1 MTLTQ
6 KITHCIFLFG
16 TLLLGNFTGFAI
28 DGNGPGDSAGS
39 ILVYPYYTSKLNTNW
54 DTRMTI
60 ANTDVLNFP
69 GQNVESVKSSF
80 VHMFFI
86 EGKSCLQSDMYIC
99 LSPYAAY
106 SFLAS
111 EIDPEITGYLIA
123 VAVDS
128 TGNLTNQNSL
138 LGDAFLAEG
147 KYVGNYHAESFR
159 AYGNPGV
166 AKDSIVYFG
175 QRPNG
180 NPLVD
185 SYDYA
190 PSRFSVSL
198 QSPVDAPGQRM
209 VTSGLNGD
217 LNNAVINGAG
227 QIGLGFVFNGSE
239 RPSSSFASFHV
250 GSCQAISEITTTLP
264 RVVFTMGKII
274 PSGQVGTILLPTGPS
289 VGLIMTP
296 QGNNRWSG
304 IRSLQ
309 KTRFTKTALKL
320 SSFLPNC

>member
-1 MTLTQ
+1 MTPTQ

-16 TLLLGNFTGFAI
+16 TLLLGNFTGFAM
-28 DGNGPGDSAGS
+28 DGNGSGDNAGS
-39 ILVYPYYTSKLNTNW
+39 ILVYPYYTSKLNANW
-54 DTRMTI
+54 DTRLTI

-69 GQNVESVKSSF
+69 GQAVESVKPSF

-128 TGNLTNQNSL
+128 TGNLANHNSL

-166 AKDSIVYFG
+166 AKDGIVYFG
-175 QRPNG
+175 SRPNST
-180 NPLVD
+180 PLID

-190 PSRFSVSL
+190 PSRFAITV
-198 QSPVDAPGQRM
+198 QSPADAPGQRV
-209 VTSGLNGD
+209 VTVGLSGD
-217 LNNAVINGAG
+217 LNTAVINGAG
-227 QIGLGFVFNGSE
+227 QVGQGFVFNGSE
-239 RPSSSFASFHV
+239 RPSSSFSSFHL
-250 GSCQAISEITTTLP
+250 GTCQAISEITSTSP
-264 RVVFTMGKII
+264 RVVYTMGKII
-274 PSGQVGTILLPTGPS
+274 PSGQIGTILIATGPS
-289 VGLIMTP
+289 VGLIITP
-296 QGNNRWSG
+296 QGNNHWSG

-309 KTRFTKTALKL
+309 KTRFSKATLKL
-320 SSFLPNC
+320 SSFMPSC